1 MASQSPPE
9 SSQETPSQSTKRE
22 ERVWKLKDCD
32 MKIGSCGKRDIKDQF
47 MMIDLVFKFSDNA
60 TEFDKISQL
69 IWLLLI

>member
-32 MKIGSCGKRDIKDQF
+32 MKIKSCGKRDIKDQF

-60 TEFDKISQL
+60 NPKVVGE
-69 IWLLLI
+69 